1 MNIPVPAPIPAIS
14 ATLRHD
20 PISHYHWL
28 ELAERCSDE
37 DRAELKRAGWRW
49 SRYREQWYTNRR
61 YYAIPAGFTVT
72 DAGKC
77 DYASERAERLEER
90 AGKHYTRYQ
99 ERHEKAHV
107 RASMI
112 PFGQPILVGHHS
124 ERRHRRDL
132 DRIHND
138 YGKAFA
144 ELEASNDLKGKAAAS
159 TRHQAHKQTAPAMA
173 RRLER
178 LNVEK
183 RQLQRN
189 LDGITPQY
197 RAAHKAGEENISAYQ
212 QRLQWRMDTVRA
224 EIAELEQAIEDAGG
238 LLADHTEVHPGDL
251 VNLRGY
257 TVRVTR
263 VNPKSYSGVIVMPEN
278 RGLNGWKGKWDRT
291 DFRGIVRRADEPP
304 TAAEVINE
312 QNQTSQQGEE
322 PDK

>member
-1 MNIPVPAPIPAIS
+1 MNIPTPAPMSHQIT

-37 DRAELKRAGWRW
+37 ARAELKRAGWRW

-61 YYAIPAGFTVT
+61 YYTIPATFTVT
-72 DAGKC
+72 DAVKC
-77 DYASERAERLEER
+77 DYSSERAERLEER
-90 AGKHYTRYQ
+90 AGKHYTAYETKHAQ
-99 ERHEKAHV
+99 AHA

-112 PFGQPILVGHHS
+112 PFGQPILQGHYS
-124 ERRHRRDL
+124 QRRDERNR
-132 DRIHND
+132 DRIHNM

-144 ELEASNDLKGKAAAS
+144 ELDESNRLQGKAAAS
-159 TRHQAHKQTAPAMA
+159 ARHQAHKQTAPAMA

-183 RQLQRN
+183 RQLQRIM
-189 LDGITPQY
+189 DGLTKRY
-197 RAAHKAGEENISAYQ
+197 EAGEDVSAYQ
-212 QRLQWRMDTVRA
+212 QQLQGRMDTVRA

-238 LLADHTEVHPGDL
+238 LLADHTEVHKGDL

-291 DFRGIVRRADEPP
+291 DFRGIVRRADDPP
-304 TAAEVINE
+304 TLAEILAE
-312 QNQTSQQGEE
+312 QNQPNQQGEE
-322 PDK
+322 PGK